1 MIGSNEIGKSTLL
14 KCLSGLLPTF
24 GGKIIIENQN
34 NTGLKQRERSRLIA
48 VVPQSFNTDYDFSV
62 EEIVLMGKNPYLGH
76 QDKESAKDYEIV
88 EKAMKMTKTLQF
100 KGHLFNELSGGEK
113 QRVILAR
120 AIAHEPDILLL
131 DEPTSALDIHH
142 QIEVMELIKE
152 LNTEKGMTIV
162 AVLHDL
168 NLAEHFCKRLIM
180 IHEGRIVADGI
191 PAEVIVQKNLKKL
204 YDMKMFI
211 CNNWIFEKL
220 EVIPVWVLKT
230 QQAEKPL
237 RIYVICGG
245 KSASRIIEELDN
257 KGHQITA
264 GVLNK
269 GSDDWFVCKSLN
281 LEVVEERPFTAI
293 MSEKQ
298 KENPALMR
306 DADIILIAD
315 VPFGRANINNLMG
328 LGMVEADIYMHMGC
342 LNRDFTDGL
351 LEQYLKNIKA
361 HKKIYEIGD
370 YDEFFEFLKQ

>member
-1 MIGSNEIGKSTLL
+1 MYVRVIQIRKLSKGLRRISIRGILWEVIGSNEIGKSTLL

-34 NTGLKQRERSRLIA
+34 NAGLKQRERSRLIA
-48 VVPQSFNTDYDFSV
+48 IVPQSFNTAYDFSV
-62 EEIVLMGKNPYLGH
+62 EEIVLMGKKPYLGH

-142 QIEVMELIKE
+142 QIEVMELTKE

-180 IHEGRIVADGI
+180 IHEGRIVADEI

-211 CNNWIFEKL
+211 CNNWIFEKM
-220 EVIPVWVLKT
+220 EVIPVWGLKT

-237 RIYVICGG
+237 RIHVICGG
-245 KSASRIIEELDN
+245 KSASRIIEELDD
-257 KGHQITA
+257 K
-264 GVLNK
+264 
-269 GSDDWFVCKSLN
+269 
-281 LEVVEERPFTAI
+281 
-293 MSEKQ
+293 
-298 KENPALMR
+298 AL
-306 DADIILIAD
+306 IIKRLTSS
-315 VPFGRANINNLMG
+315 G
-328 LGMVEADIYMHMGC
+328 
-342 LNRDFTDGL
+342 
-351 LEQYLKNIKA
+351 KNIPLIVWKRE
-361 HKKIYEIGD
+361 KEKR
-370 YDEFFEFLKQ
+370 L